1 MLYEQLFLRVQRVF
15 FLCSMMIILFIFAW
29 KTENFMS
36 KTGYV
41 EDSVSYN
48 EVLDGMEKSEIKKG
62 RKFDGKILEIEAD
75 VVLVKKLE
83 DDNEILV
90 YCDSIEESL
99 VLGDEVQIEL
109 EYGAILQETIPPRI
123 NALYIERKRY

>member
-1 MLYEQLFLRVQRVF
+1 
-15 FLCSMMIILFIFAW
+15 
-29 KTENFMS
+29 MS

-123 NALYIERKRY
+123 NALDIESKRYWKVFK